1 MDNGTPHRKKTY
13 MVTKNS
19 NGFFLWRGQTTF
31 VVIAAGATLSLKDFL
46 TFPVMAGENGGGA
59 FLLMYIFFLLL
70 LGLPLLMSE
79 FMLGRMTRA
88 NIVDSLDKLAL
99 ENNASIYWKLIG
111 LLALFAG
118 FLLLSTYSVISGWS
132 LAYFFKTGLGIYTG
146 ATLDGVGA
154 LFRNFKSNSE
164 SMMLWHTLFVLI
176 IVAISAQD
184 LKQGLEKIFV
194 VLVPMMAFLLIVGI
208 LYAFYSNGLLESIK
222 YILYPDWSR
231 VDSSMPLLAL
241 QRAFFTLALGLGV
254 MTIYGSYMDEN
265 IPLGYAAAQV
275 IIVDL
280 LFSIFTGLAINALV
294 FSADLQPVLDDE
306 LAFKV
311 LPTVFGS
318 FEYGSLF
325 GALFYLLLALAAI
338 TTAVALME
346 AILSCYTLR
355 FKASRLKAAVHL
367 GFFVWLLG
375 LGTIFSYSLWN
386 DTGFTMMVNF
396 GDEAYRVVNQAG
408 FHDVIIFISSYLIQP
423 FVALMIALFVGW
435 KLPRSVTFEALNLP
449 HRQLY
454 EVWNFTI
461 RYITPVLIFIVLLST
476 LGLIGS

>member
-1 MDNGTPHRKKTY
+1 MADNNNKQT
-13 MVTKNS
+13 
-19 NGFFLWRGQTTF
+19 FLWRGHTTF
-31 VVIAAGATLSLKDFL
+31 VVIAAGASLSLKDFL

-59 FLLMYIFFLLL
+59 FLLMYIFFLVL

-79 FMLGRMTRA
+79 FMLGRMTRS
-88 NIVDSLDKLAL
+88 NIVDSLDQLAA

-118 FLLLSTYSVISGWS
+118 FLILSSYSVVSGWS
-132 LAYFFKTGLGIYTG
+132 LAYFFKTGIGIYNG

-154 LFRNFKSNSE
+154 LFRNFQADSE
-164 SMMLWHTLFVLI
+164 AMMLWHTLFILM
-176 IVAISAQD
+176 IVAISAQS

-194 VLVPMMAFLLIVGI
+194 VLVPAMAFLLVVG
-208 LYAFYSNGLLESIK
+208 LFYAFYSNGLTESVE

-254 MTIYGSYMDEN
+254 MTIYGSYMDES
-265 IPLGYAAAQV
+265 ISLGYAAAQV
-275 IIVDL
+275 IVVDL
-280 LFSIFTGLAINALV
+280 LFSIFTGLAINALI
-294 FSADLQPVLDDE
+294 FSADLEPVLDDE
-306 LAFKV
+306 LAFRV

-318 FEYGSLF
+318 FAYGNLF

-346 AILSCYTLR
+346 AILSCYVLR
-355 FKASRLKAAVHL
+355 FKTTRLKGAVHL
-367 GFFVWLLG
+367 GFFTWLLG
-375 LGTIFSYSLWN
+375 LGTIFSYSMWN
-386 DTGFTMMVNF
+386 DSGFTMMVNF
-396 GDEAYRVVNQAG
+396 GNEAYRVVNEAG

-423 FVALMIALFVGW
+423 FVALLIALFVGW
-435 KLPRSVTFEALNLP
+435 KLPRNLTYEALNLP
-449 HRQLY
+449 KRQLF

-461 RYITPVLIFIVLLST
+461 RYITPVLIFIVMLSA
-476 LGLIGS
+476 LGLIGA

>member
-1 MDNGTPHRKKTY
+1 MAGKTN
-13 MVTKNS
+13 NS
-19 NGFFLWRGQTTF
+19 TFLWRGHTTF
-31 VVIAAGATLSLKDFL
+31 VAIAAGASLSLKDFL

-59 FLLMYIFFLLL
+59 FLLMYIFFLVL

-79 FMLGRMTRA
+79 LMLGRMARA
-88 NIVDSLDKLAL
+88 NIVDSLDKLAI
-99 ENNASIYWKLIG
+99 ENNASIFWKLIG
-111 LLALFAG
+111 FMALFAG
-118 FLLLSTYSVISGWS
+118 FLILSSYSVVSGWS
-132 LAYFFKTGLGIYTG
+132 LAYLFKTGIGIYNG

-154 LFRNFKSNSE
+154 LFRNFRADSE
-164 SMMLWHTLFVLI
+164 SMMLWHTLFVII
-176 IVAISAQD
+176 IVAISAQE

-194 VLVPMMAFLLIVGI
+194 VMVPTMAVLLVVGL
-208 LYAFYSNGLLESIK
+208 LYAFYSNGLTESVQ

-231 VDSSMPLLAL
+231 VDSSVPLLAL

-254 MTIYGSYMDEN
+254 MTIYGSYMDER

-275 IIVDL
+275 IVIDL
-280 LFSIFTGLAINALV
+280 LFSIFTGLAINALI

-318 FEYGSLF
+318 FAYGNLF

-346 AILSCYTLR
+346 AILSCYILR

-367 GFFVWLLG
+367 GFLVWLLG

-386 DTGFTMMVNF
+386 DSGFTMMINF
-396 GDEAYRVVNQAG
+396 GDEAYRVVNEAG
-408 FHDVIIFISSYLIQP
+408 FHDVIIFISSYLLQP

-435 KLPRSVTFEALNLP
+435 KIPRSTSYEALNLP
-449 HRQLY
+449 HRQLF
-454 EVWNFTI
+454 EVWNFAI

-476 LGLIGS
+476 LGLLGS